1 MVTGCTVLSGPTR
14 TPSVQGV
21 ASVEPTDLRS
31 VSISAIDTGSI
42 LEETAQPA
50 TRAIGQFLRE
60 GKSVKTPRHFS
71 VRGAALAVAFVASST
86 MAQQRQT
93 GQELTV
99 NYGIVDRVD
108 MVKVGSDGQPTGMAT
123 GAVVGGLAG
132 SYNSTHG
139 HQVRDAAAGALAGAL
154 LTAAIKAHKNKDNM
168 AHQYTV
174 NLLNGGT
181 VSIVVE
187 QGDIDPGD
195 CVAVEQ
201 GSSANVRRVTPV
213 HCANA
218 KDATIQTAEVK
229 VKRAED
235 ATDCQV
241 AKEAALG
248 ARTDA
253 EIDVAIKKVRIFC
266 ES

>member
-1 MVTGCTVLSGPTR
+1 MVTASRIFFASIAAVLGGLAPL
-14 TPSVQGV
+14 G
-21 ASVEPTDLRS
+21 
-31 VSISAIDTGSI
+31 
-42 LEETAQPA
+42 A
-50 TRAIGQFLRE
+50 T
-60 GKSVKTPRHFS
+60 
-71 VRGAALAVAFVASST
+71 
-86 MAQQRQT
+86 AQQRQT
-93 GQELTV
+93 GQELVV

-108 MVKVGSDGQPTGMAT
+108 MVKVGADGQPTGVAT

-132 SYNSTHG
+132 SYNSSHG

-168 AHQYTV
+168 AYQYTV
-174 NLLNGGT
+174 DLVNGGT
-181 VSIVVE
+181 VSVVVE
-187 QGDIDPGD
+187 HGDIDQGD

-213 HCANA
+213 HCSS
-218 KDATIQTAEVK
+218 ATDTAIHTAEVK
-229 VKRAED
+229 VKRQED
-235 ATDCQV
+235 AADCQV
-241 AKEAALG
+241 AKEAALR